1 MTNEYFRTELDEID
15 LGLIRELQANPRQ
28 SNREMASRLGI
39 NAATVSRRLR
49 RLREERV
56 IHVVGIATRIALG
69 YHTSAF
75 IAINV
80 EAGRIDFVVDNLAS
94 LPEIS
99 NMDIT
104 AGRYDILAWV
114 TCRDL
119 VDFHI
124 FLTKKLG
131 AVSGIRDT
139 EVMIVLKN
147 VKFSF
152 GLAVDNM
159 ATSPKDLDPLDLAL
173 IKELEIDG
181 RLNNSHLAKRLHIS
195 WRSVRSR
202 LDRLVSEGVLQFA
215 AIPSRYPLGYAA
227 ETLILIKAELSR
239 IDDVAQIVARFDE
252 VETVVVAAGRFQI
265 IAWASFRDPKH
276 IYGFLRSELGAIQG
290 IVSYETL
297 ISLGATQSFPQL
309 LSHDRQPLRWKTPA
323 VAEKNRRQAKP

>member
-1 MTNEYFRTELDEID
+1 MVNEDFWTELDETD

-28 SNREMASRLGI
+28 SNLEMASRLGI

-49 RLREERV
+49 RLRDERI

-75 IAINV
+75 IAISV
-80 EAGRIDFVVDNLAS
+80 EPGRIDFVVDKLAS
-94 LPEIS
+94 IPEIN

-104 AGRYDILAWV
+104 AGRYDIFAWV
-114 TCRDL
+114 TCRDMA
-119 VDFHI
+119 DFHI

-152 GLAVDNM
+152 GLSVDNM
-159 ATSPKDLDPLDLAL
+159 AASPKDLDPLDLAL
-173 IKELEIDG
+173 IKELEVDG
-181 RLNNSHLAKRLHIS
+181 RLNNSYLAKRLRIS

-202 LDRLVSEGVLQFA
+202 LERLVDEGVLQFA

-227 ETLILIKAELSR
+227 EVLVLIKAELSR
-239 IDDVAQIVARFDE
+239 IDDVAHTVAGFTE
-252 VETVVVAAGRFQI
+252 VETVVVSAGRFQI

-276 IYGFLRSELGAIQG
+276 IYSFLRSELGTIHG
-290 IVSYETL
+290 ILSHETL

-323 VAEKNRRQAKP
+323 IADRNRRRAKP